1 MHLNPKYAHDII
13 LDRDGVINL
22 DSDQYVKNADQ
33 WVPIAG
39 SLDAIAKL
47 HQAGHRVFVATNQSG
62 IGRGLFS
69 LNDLQA
75 MHLKMIDLVT
85 QAGGKIT
92 DIAFCP
98 HSPEDDCACRKP
110 KPGLLT
116 DLAKRNNIALSSAIV
131 IGDSLRDL
139 QAALAVEALPMLVL
153 TGKGQTTKQQNPSL
167 SHPTFET
174 LNDAVAFI
182 LS

>member
-1 MHLNPKYAHDII
+1 MRLNHKSTHDII

-22 DSDQYVKNADQ
+22 DSDQYVKNAEQ
-33 WVPIAG
+33 WIPITG
-39 SLDAIAKL
+39 SIDAIVKL
-47 HQAGHRVFVATNQSG
+47 HQAGYRVFVATNQSG
-62 IGRGLFS
+62 IGRGLFT
-69 LNDLQA
+69 LDDLQA
-75 MHLKMIDLVT
+75 MHSKMMALVA

-116 DLAKRNNIALSSAIV
+116 DLAQRNNIALPSAIV

-139 QAALAVEALPMLVL
+139 QAAVAVNAQAMLVL
-153 TGKGQTTKQQNPSL
+153 TGKGQTTKHQNPTL

-174 LNDAVAFI
+174 LNDAVTFI

>member
-1 MHLNPKYAHDII
+1 MRLKNKPTHDII

-22 DSDQYVKNADQ
+22 DSDQYIKNAEQ
-33 WVPIAG
+33 WIPIAG

-47 HQAGHRVFVATNQSG
+47 HHAGHRVFVATNQSG

-69 LNDLQA
+69 LNDLQS
-75 MHLKMIDLVT
+75 MHSKMFDLVA

-98 HSPEDDCACRKP
+98 HCPEDGCACRKP

-116 DLAKRNNIALSSAIV
+116 TLAKRNSINLPNAIV

-139 QAALAVEALPMLVL
+139 QAAVAVDAQAILVL
-153 TGKGQTTKQQNPSL
+153 TGKGKKTKQQHPTL

-174 LNDAVAFI
+174 LNDAVTFI
-182 LS
+182 LA